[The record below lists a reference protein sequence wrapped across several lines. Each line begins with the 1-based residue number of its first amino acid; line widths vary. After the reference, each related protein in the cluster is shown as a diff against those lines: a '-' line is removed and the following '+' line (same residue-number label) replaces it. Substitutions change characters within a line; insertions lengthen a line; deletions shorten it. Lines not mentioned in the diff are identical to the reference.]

1 MKTNLEHL
9 LEFPC
14 DFPFK
19 IMSITDPSI
28 LEQTMQ
34 IVQKH
39 VPGDYQPVIKP
50 SAKGNYQSI
59 SLMIHA
65 TKIEQIESLYY
76 EFGKIEGVK
85 LVL

>member
-19 IMSITDPSI
+19 IMGVASPALVDNV
-28 LEQTMQ
+28 MA

-39 VPGDYQPVIKP
+39 VPGDYQPIVKP
-50 SAKGNYQSI
+50 SGKGNYQSV
-59 SLMIHA
+59 SVMIRA
-65 TKIEQIESLYY
+65 TKIEEIEMLY
-76 EFGKIEGVK
+76 EELGAIEGVK